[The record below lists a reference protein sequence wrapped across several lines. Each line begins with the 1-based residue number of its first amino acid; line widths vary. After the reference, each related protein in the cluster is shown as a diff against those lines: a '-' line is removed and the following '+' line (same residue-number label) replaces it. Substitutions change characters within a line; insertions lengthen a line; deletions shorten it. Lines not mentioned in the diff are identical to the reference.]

1 MKINILYIPIWLY
14 YFFMFNIV
22 KITCLISLILCS
34 IFLYKY
40 QLPDSI
46 EKTKIVNQTKI
57 EGYYVYT
64 YKEIIKNNV
73 EFNNL
78 TYEKPQ
84 KVVNN
89 YLITKNY
96 NIVNVLTWSL
106 LIISIFT
113 FFIVGYI
120 NEWFDSHRV
129 FMETSAKFIKM
140 EFEDEIYYYTLFD
153 KLLEKSITN
162 LNKSEVKKLLYNYD
176 GLIDLKFQPT
186 FISKTEIR
194 ERKLNTLFEK

>member
-1 MKINILYIPIWLY
+1 MKINILYIPIWIY

-22 KITCLISLILCS
+22 KITCLITIILSL

-64 YKEIIKNNV
+64 YKEIKENNV

-78 TYEKPQ
+78 TYEEPQ

-89 YLITKNY
+89 YLVTKSY
-96 NIVNVLTWSL
+96 NVFNVFIWSL

-120 NEWFDSHRV
+120 KEWFDSHRA
-129 FMETSAKFIKM
+129 FRETAFKFIKM

-153 KLLEKSITN
+153 KLLEKSTTN
-162 LNKSEVKKLLYNYD
+162 LNKSEVKRLLYNYD
-176 GLIDLKFQPT
+176 GLIDLKLQPT

>member
-78 TYEKPQ
+78 TYEQPQ
-84 KVVNN
+84 KLVNN

-96 NIVNVLTWSL
+96 NVVNVLTWSL

-113 FFIVGYI
+113 FFTVGYI

-140 EFEDEIYYYTLFD
+140 EFEDEIYYYTLFN
-153 KLLEKSITN
+153 KLLKKSTTN
-162 LNKSEVKKLLYNYD
+162 LSKSEVIRLLYNYD
-176 GLIDLKFQPT
+176 GLIDLRFQPT

>member
-1 MKINILYIPIWLY
+1 
-14 YFFMFNIV
+14 MFNIV
-22 KITCLISLILCS
+22 KITCLITIILSS

-64 YKEIIKNNV
+64 YKEIKENNV

-78 TYEKPQ
+78 TYEEPQ

-89 YLITKNY
+89 HLVTKSY
-96 NIVNVLTWSL
+96 NLFNVFIWSL

-120 NEWFDSHRV
+120 KEWFDSHRA
-129 FMETSAKFIKM
+129 FRETSFKFIKM
-140 EFEDEIYYYTLFD
+140 EFEDEFYYYTLFD
-153 KLLEKSITN
+153 KLLDKSTTN
-162 LNKSEVKKLLYNYD
+162 LNKSEVKRLLYNYD
-176 GLIDLKFQPT
+176 GLIDLKLQPT
-186 FISKTEIR
+186 FISKTELR
-194 ERKLNTLFEK
+194 EKKLNTLFEK